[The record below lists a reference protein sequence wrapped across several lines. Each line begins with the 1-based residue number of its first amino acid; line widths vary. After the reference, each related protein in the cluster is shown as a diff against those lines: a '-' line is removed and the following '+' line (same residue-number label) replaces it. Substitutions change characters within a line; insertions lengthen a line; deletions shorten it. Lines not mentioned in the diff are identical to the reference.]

1 MKLCE
6 LEESSSRLLDEV
18 LDTDDDDEVEPVVL
32 LRDELDADEDDE
44 LEFEDDESSA
54 SWRPTTIIE

>member
-44 LEFEDDESSA
+44 LEFEEIGE
-54 SWRPTTIIE
+54 RL